1 MTWTILHMHRALL
14 LMSTH
19 TDNEDHVFTAT
30 CGHTH
35 SFLSQRAPNMGVTT
49 GCLQR
54 RATATT
60 ALEFRAQVWKHHSPT
75 PSLLRVSHSVTAA
88 HTNYLL
94 GSPKNDPHK
103 SYASAKNRS
112 TPRNKSLGTHTHTQ
126 NLKMVTDHKRPTYS
140 TQACTHIDTWPDMGT
155 SQPHAHTQ
163 TEDPH
168 SLIQQIGF
176 ECLQCDLT

>member
-1 MTWTILHMHRALL
+1 MTWTILHMHRALP

-60 ALEFRAQVWKHHSPT
+60 ALEFRAQVWKHHSPI

-103 SYASAKNRS
+103 YYASAKNRS
-112 TPRNKSLGTHTHTQ
+112 TPRNKSLGTYTHTKPQNGHRPQKTHIFHTSLHTHRHMARHGGLTATRTH
-126 NLKMVTDHKRPTYS
+126 TDRGPTL
-140 TQACTHIDTWPDMGT
+140 TH
-155 SQPHAHTQ
+155 SANR
-163 TEDPH
+163 
-168 SLIQQIGF
+168 F
-176 ECLQCDLT
+176 